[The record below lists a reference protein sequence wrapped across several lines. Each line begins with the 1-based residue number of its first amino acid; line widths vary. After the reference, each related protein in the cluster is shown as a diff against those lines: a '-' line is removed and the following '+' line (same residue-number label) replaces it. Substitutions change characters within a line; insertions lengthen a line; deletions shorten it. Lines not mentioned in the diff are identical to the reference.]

1 MLVLWMSPSIITEAL
16 DASMPIFAEMHRFKH
31 SIFSIECD
39 LFALIAGAAEAWNGS
54 EWAIEIMCCRSHTTN
69 KPSIISVN
77 LATIAIESMLYGI
90 FLVLASSAI
99 YLHLSRARS
108 HHSSFPRV
116 HWILT
121 VTRLFAAFVN
131 FHGGNDPTYYLS
143 NLSFATEIVKTAF
156 FVVTLIISDVLFIQ
170 RLWIVWGYNN
180 YIIILPV
187 CTFLGLCD
195 SLDLNFSQW
204 QDPES
209 YINVRVWEW
218 AQYSRSQS
226 AAGYTLTTALLSSQR
241 VVVTVVESATIYSY
255 DSGERL
261 DYRAYTIFYFVS
273 YQVRSNIQFTAIDT
287 LCTVCGITFMLVNVR
302 VGLGWAQRAQSST
315 NPSSHSSSGSNATS
329 FRMRPVAVNIT
340 RVVDETY
347 DTRSAQKIA
356 VGESILPV

>member
-1 MLVLWMSPSIITEAL
+1 MLQ
-16 DASMPIFAEMHRFKH
+16 
-31 SIFSIECD
+31 
-39 LFALIAGAAEAWNGS
+39 
-54 EWAIEIMCCRSHTTN
+54 
-69 KPSIISVN
+69 PSIISVN

-116 HWILT
+116 VRSAYLSPAILGSAMITLTVTGHWILT

-187 CTFLGLCD
+187 CTFLGLCVAGPGVVYQC
-195 SLDLNFSQW
+195 SRVGMGSVFTKSISRWVYAYYCFTIVTNVYSSVGIACRVWRARQRL
-204 QDPES
+204 PES
-209 YINVRVWEW
+209 VNG
-218 AQYSRSQS
+218 S
-226 AAGYTLTTALLSSQR
+226 GHLMR
-241 VVVTVVESATIYSY
+241 VVVTVVESATIYS
-255 DSGERL
+255 
-261 DYRAYTIFYFVS
+261 AYTIFYFVS